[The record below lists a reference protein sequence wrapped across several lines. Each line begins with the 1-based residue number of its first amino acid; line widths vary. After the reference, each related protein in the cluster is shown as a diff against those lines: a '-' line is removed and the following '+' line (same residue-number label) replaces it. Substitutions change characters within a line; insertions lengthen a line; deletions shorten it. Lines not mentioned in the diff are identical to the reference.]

1 MAQAPHVMN
10 YISYQMKED
19 EVLMKKRK
27 YLLFPSI
34 LNSLKYKLLLC
45 IESSRALFDDNEFNV
60 NISSIYN
67 NTMSDDQSK
76 EDLIYG
82 ESIEHIDKEVTE
94 PIPND
99 ETSTSD
105 QDDEYKAK
113 HNLEKAPKERMQ
125 AKASRLNSPLELS
138 SNIAIYRLKMK
149 LD

>member
-1 MAQAPHVMN
+1 
-10 YISYQMKED
+10 MKED

-67 NTMSDDQSK
+67 NTMNDDQSK

-113 HNLEKAPKERMQ
+113 HNLEKALKERMQ

-138 SNIAIYRLKMK
+138 SNRAIYRLKMK